1 MLALELASPFSRPGC
16 LAWVTALALMSQ
28 NTFLE
33 LASTGGYRVFPSSS
47 LSFSPSCPAPRPPF
61 YFSNLLCCL

>member
-1 MLALELASPFSRPGC
+1 MSQQRQRWEAARPGAGLSLLQPGR

-33 LASTGGYRVFPSSS
+33 LASTGGS
-47 LSFSPSCPAPRPPF
+47 LS
-61 YFSNLLCCL
+61 